1 MCYYVDNVNYF
12 GGDEM
17 SDVCES
23 KVGICLGGVENGK
36 MIYCDNEIYYA
47 LVDGDIINYCK
58 VDLKFM
64 KEIRQLHIQKSYV
77 LNQPFNIYVP
87 ESEYDK
93 YEGALKFI
101 LSKWME
107 ADWKNCDE

>member
-1 MCYYVDNVNYF
+1 
-12 GGDEM
+12 M
-17 SDVCES
+17 SKIGV
-23 KVGICLGGVENGK
+23 CLGGVENGK
-36 MIYCDNEIYYA
+36 MIHSNGEFYYA
-47 LVDGDIINYCK
+47 LVGGDIVNYRK
-58 VDLKFM
+58 VDLKFI
-64 KEIRQLHIQKSYV
+64 KEVRQQYFQKSYV

-107 ADWKNCDE
+107 AEWIKCNG